1 VIKPNLLRENRN
13 AIVCV
18 VQEAQHTNQD
28 LSIATFRILKVKFH
42 QWKLC
47 RRGCNRTTQR
57 SKSKEENR
65 SSELPHPDSDPLA

>member
-1 VIKPNLLRENRN
+1 
-13 AIVCV
+13 
-18 VQEAQHTNQD
+18 
-28 LSIATFRILKVKFH
+28 VKFH